1 MIRALYIPPVSA
13 MVKIFFPFKAAFKKS
28 TLRSF
33 IFLLI
38 VVFNASSCKT
48 HKDAFVILSGSENE
62 PLEPIIKEAKARLTK
77 IAKTAKI
84 PAKQQVLKIG
94 IARSIILDQAKKLKA
109 DLIIV
114 GSHGRHGV
122 KTLLGSTA
130 NAILH
135 NAACDV
141 LAVRVK

>member
-1 MIRALYIPPVSA
+1 MKAYKNILVALDFHSKSDKALLEKANLVAAKSS
-13 MVKIFFPFKAAFKKS
+13 KI
-28 TLRSF
+28 
-33 IFLLI
+33 I
-38 VVFNASSCKT
+38 VLHA
-48 HKDAFVILSGSENE
+48 IEELSGMVTAAYAVAGVAEIE
-62 PLEPIIKEAKARLTK
+62 DQLIKEAKARLTK

>member
-1 MIRALYIPPVSA
+1 MKAYKNILVALDFHSKSDKTLLEKALLVAAKSS
-13 MVKIFFPFKAAFKKS
+13 KITVLHA
-28 TLRSF
+28 
-33 IFLLI
+33 IEE
-38 VVFNASSCKT
+38 
-48 HKDAFVILSGSENE
+48 LSGMVTAAYAVAGVAEIE
-62 PLEPIIKEAKARLTK
+62 DQLIQEAKTRLAK

-84 PAKQQVLKIG
+84 PAKQQMLKIG

-135 NAACDV
+135 NATCDV